1 MIRPYLPIK
10 RKLSPRM
17 RGCFQRLHARRADYP
32 AFPAYAGM
40 FLCSCGDAV
49 GYPGFPRVCGDVSF
63 ETAAYVAR
71 YGFPRVCG
79 DVSHAKVRTQDL
91 CVLSPRMRGCF
102 CFAEL
107 WFGRL
112 GAFPAYAGMFPC
124 CFRSRSLFGGFPRV
138 CGDVSE
144 THQGDLPPGTLSP
157 RMRGC
162 FQAVLNK
169 EIYAQAFPAY
179 AGMFLQS
186 RPSW

>member
-1 MIRPYLPIK
+1 MRGCFLSLASSYLLALAFPAYAGMFLRLRTQQARPLCFPRVCGDVSFIVVSSTL
-10 RKLSPRM
+10 RVKLSPRM
-17 RGCFQRLHARRADYP
+17 RGCFFRDCS
-32 AFPAYAGM
+32 
-40 FLCSCGDAV
+40 LCR
-49 GYPGFPRVCGDVSF
+49 P
-63 ETAAYVAR
+63 
-71 YGFPRVCG
+71 
-79 DVSHAKVRTQDL
+79 L
-91 CVLSPRMRGCF
+91 WLSPRMRGCF
-102 CFAEL
+102 SRQSANARSLC
-107 WFGRL
+107 
-112 GAFPAYAGMFPC
+112 AFPAYAGMFPC

-144 THQGDLPPGTLSP
+144 THQGELPPGTLSP